1 MPIIPGAHNV
11 FPIKYFLVHLP
22 QIRGDLVEGR
32 VRVLS
37 GTEQTRTQVNRMKV
51 GWMDD

>member
-1 MPIIPGAHNV
+1 MTWVPIIPSAYNV

-22 QIRGDLVEGR
+22 QIHGDLVEVR

-37 GTEQTRTQVNRMKV
+37 GTEQTLNKA
-51 GWMDD
+51 